1 MDMVNSLRLY
11 LLFLVLILITGCK
24 NTGQFYPVGIYGAH
38 DTNAFHAVRNAGFNT
53 VISTATPQKLDQAES
68 LGLKLLSPIGSDI
81 SKDLNIPK
89 IRQLIQSSD
98 SHPALLGYYLVDEP
112 DLHRISPERVDRVHR
127 FFKSYPAKKP
137 TALIV
142 FNGFNAKDYSAI
154 TDIFMI
160 DRYPI
165 PWLPMADFDLHIRL
179 ASNAIGPNTPLYTVL
194 QAFDWE
200 EHRQLLPKETE
211 FRPPTEEEMRC
222 MVYLSLSYGADGI
235 FFYSYRSR
243 GWFIEEHPEV
253 WTGLQSIT
261 YEMIQRKPLFLAEPI
276 YFPMDTE
283 ILPYENRLN
292 EALSPAIRIQ
302 VLQVKKSSLLIEK
315 GNYILAVNTTTNE
328 LKLRWKLLEGE
339 SEDSSMMVLDEFRE
353 VRSVGAWFED
363 DFGPYTVRI
372 YGPF

>member
-1 MDMVNSLRLY
+1 MVNSLRLY